1 MSTPLDAPRASV
13 IIPAHDEG
21 GVIDRCLEA
30 LDEDARAG
38 RLEVV
43 VAANGCTDDTVER
56 ARRHT
61 GVQVLDLP
69 APSKVQAINAA
80 DAVATAFPRIYLDA
94 DIVLDMRF
102 LPNPFWVPELRSK
115 TGRDPEVAGFVFD
128 QLGADEFVERAVAM
142 MDAMISGYV
151 REGRRYVTLAV
162 GCTGGKHR
170 SVAVAERL
178 SRELSGPEV
187 GTITVHRDLGRE

>member
-1 MSTPLDAPRASV
+1 MSDTIVDTSGFNVHQFSAKMAQIFDSERGPRLRVAVMSFGFKYG
-13 IIPAHDEG
+13 IP
-21 GVIDRCLEA
+21 
-30 LDEDARAG
+30 
-38 RLEVV
+38 
-43 VAANGCTDDTVER
+43 
-56 ARRHT
+56 
-61 GVQVLDLP
+61 
-69 APSKVQAINAA
+69 
-80 DAVATAFPRIYLDA
+80 LDA

-128 QLGADEFVERAVAM
+128 QLGADEFVDRAVAM